1 MKKIV
6 LTLIITLF
14 SISIWAFENEP
25 DSIRIQKL
33 ETEIVKLSDYKEKM
47 QWLAGACVG
56 LFAAF
61 GLIIYFL
68 DESYRKKLENKVKE
82 FEDTLTVRL
91 SKVVNENES
100 IVQSILDKANIE
112 KQLFDSKKI
121 LIWGET
127 DSTFIESALKKIKFN
142 HKNITKDET
151 QDFDILFIN
160 NLKGTLDKQ
169 EMIEKAKECLS
180 NEKVCLFYYNTSN
193 VFFPNRDLAEST
205 QDRINFA
212 TNAAQIYGNLL
223 NTLKYQDK
231 ISKS

>member
-1 MKKIV
+1 MKQILLV
-6 LTLIITLF
+6 TTITLF
-14 SISIWAFENEP
+14 SMNLWAFDNLQ

-47 QWLAGACVG
+47 QWAAGACVG

-68 DESYRKKLENKVKE
+68 DESYKKKLENKVKE
-82 FEDTLTVRL
+82 FEDTVTTRL
-91 SKVVNENES
+91 SKVVNENEN

-112 KQLFDSKKI
+112 KQLFDTKKI
-121 LIWGET
+121 LIWGEP
-127 DSTFIESALKKIKFN
+127 DSSFIESALKKIKFN

-151 QDFDILFIN
+151 KDFDVLFIN
-160 NLKGTLDKQ
+160 NLKGSLVKQ
-169 EMIEKAKECLS
+169 DMIDKAKKCLS
-180 NEKVCLFYYNTSN
+180 NDKICLFYYNTSRIN
-193 VFFPNRDLAEST
+193 FPNELLDDSI

-231 ISKS
+231 ISKL